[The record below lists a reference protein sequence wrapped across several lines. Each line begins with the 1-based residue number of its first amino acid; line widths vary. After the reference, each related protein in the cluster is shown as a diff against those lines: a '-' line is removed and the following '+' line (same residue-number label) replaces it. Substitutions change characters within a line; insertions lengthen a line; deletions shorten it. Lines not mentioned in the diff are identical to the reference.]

1 MESIK
6 IIVLLSYLLSAFFG
20 ISGITMAL
28 LSKKKI
34 RTKLNTATVAFL
46 TGMLLMC
53 FYDWFL
59 YFANYKVLSFGS
71 PLSLRLG
78 SCIISIIFYLWINM
92 AQRISGMQAFDKL
105 RKFFMGYTFSYSF
118 IWLISTFFFRGK
130 FFYTFKWLLLI
141 TDIIL
146 IILVLLISAVFMSH
160 AFLTGQRRSIAYM
173 VIVTAMLLWNYI
185 AFIWGETSV
194 YWGNSKFIR
203 QPLDLTIIFWLIV
216 NLATI
221 YFVYQLAFKEAYG
234 EENKGENLAFDLEE
248 RLLAMKDKY
257 NMTHREIEIIR
268 LVYGGLSNNEIAAK
282 LYISSSTVKSH
293 IHNTFKKLNVKSRSE
308 TICLI
313 HDETYISASYKDE
326 EDSDTPLG

>member
-1 MESIK
+1 
-6 IIVLLSYLLSAFFG
+6 
-20 ISGITMAL
+20 
-28 LSKKKI
+28 
-34 RTKLNTATVAFL
+34 
-46 TGMLLMC
+46 MC
-53 FYDWFL
+53 SSDLDWFL
-59 YFANYKVLSFGS
+59 YFVNYKVLSFGS

-234 EENKGENLAFDLEE
+234 EENKGETAKIGRASCRE
-248 RLLAMKDKY
+248 R
-257 NMTHREIEIIR
+257 
-268 LVYGGLSNNEIAAK
+268 V
-282 LYISSSTVKSH
+282 
-293 IHNTFKKLNVKSRSE
+293 
-308 TICLI
+308 
-313 HDETYISASYKDE
+313 
-326 EDSDTPLG
+326 

>member
-1 MESIK
+1 
-6 IIVLLSYLLSAFFG
+6 
-20 ISGITMAL
+20 MAL
-28 LSKKKI
+28 LSRKKI

-46 TGMLLMC
+46 TGMLLIC

-71 PLSLRLG
+71 LLSLRLG
-78 SCIISIIFYLWINM
+78 NCIISIIFYLWINM

-118 IWLISTFFFRGK
+118 IWLIFTFFFRGK

-234 EENKGENLAFDLEE
+234 EE
-248 RLLAMKDKY
+248 KDRRA
-257 NMTHREIEIIR
+257 H
-268 LVYGGLSNNEIAAK
+268 V
-282 LYISSSTVKSH
+282 
-293 IHNTFKKLNVKSRSE
+293 
-308 TICLI
+308 
-313 HDETYISASYKDE
+313 
-326 EDSDTPLG
+326 